1 MNPSVSLENQL
12 LVTKFYVPV
21 TSGALISRP
30 RLTSLLD
37 ESLKYPLT
45 LVSAPA
51 GFGKTTLLA
60 SWSQSLPASSPRV
73 AWVSLEEEDN
83 DPWLF
88 WMCVLTALNRQQLEC
103 LTPLLMQ
110 LQSRQSLSLTILL
123 GEVVNLLAKQA
134 DHFLVILDDYQVI
147 TEQQVHSTLSYLLN
161 HLPPQLR
168 IILSTRTDP
177 PLSLPQMRGWGQI
190 LEVRTNQ
197 LRCTVEETLAFFKEI
212 TDIQLPDETIQEITA
227 RTEGWLVGLQLL
239 GLSLPAHTDSLTL
252 LKEVRGDQRYILD
265 YLTEVV
271 LQQQPQEIQATCI
284 LEQLTA
290 SLCDT
295 VMEQSGSQQMFQR
308 LEQANLFVVSLDNKR
323 QWYRY
328 HALFAQALCYR
339 LEQLKPHQASLLH
352 LRASRW
358 YAQHNQTTEA
368 IAHAL
373 HAKEWSWAADLIQQK
388 LLPLM
393 SYTWGASKHELITIK
408 EWLVQ
413 LPADVMYS
421 RPQLC
426 LASALLVRQV
436 VSDSLLKDWLDVAE
450 AMLSTQTDENDPS
463 TIKIRKDLLGG
474 VLTLR
479 AGLKLYEGD
488 GQVVLVV
495 CQRSFALFSPGNLVA
510 RANNLII
517 QARGYAFTSVNDAV
531 TAVETGLQAI
541 ALSQSTGQS
550 SLIIFTMAAI
560 ASLMRG
566 AGQLHHVYRLTQQAI
581 ELNKQSRDPILP
593 EVSRAI
599 ALQALAL
606 CEWNKL
612 DEALALVQER
622 SRLALPTG
630 RIAFVAYIYRL
641 WVCSPVAHCFIL

>member
-73 AWVSLEEEDN
+73 AWVSLEEDN